1 MSDVIL
7 SYSWSRR
14 NARAEKKDINVRT
27 THTATL
33 DNLKELINPLDA
45 VRDGIN
51 PKTAPGYITAACDST
66 HSTVKDPETGDFK
79 QARKGFF
86 YRCDAS
92 VSKSSLA
99 YLDFDSATPEEYQ
112 EAVRLVK
119 RSRRAMCLYTTASHT
134 DESPRFR
141 VVMPLSR
148 PVEGGDII
156 RVRHGLLEHFFKG
169 MGADR
174 SGFTLSQPM
183 YLPPVGSTVIWSR
196 RNDLIDPDELLG
208 GIPAV
213 DVSGASDYQIPEELR
228 TAFTDAFEALAFE
241 YGGIMTPR
249 GLKMPATPEHAENYS
264 DPTPRPDDF
273 LLCFPREGYEAPNV
287 TMIHDTDITA
297 TEGMS
302 PKEVWKYACDATG
315 LPFSEV
321 AEAIGWGARESVSC
335 SLDDLEDDEDD
346 SEEDELPEPVKADFV
361 VEGYMPSDCIWDIV
375 GESGTYKSFYT
386 LGMMYLSAA
395 GYRFAGADTQR
406 CHHFYIDGEGGAATR
421 TRIDALAAKYG
432 AEGKDYVH
440 VIDMAEILGMR
451 EDKKLTA
458 LIRMMRE
465 TAGEEPIGMIAFD
478 TLNQTLALTIDKF
491 DENSSSTAI
500 GMGKVIAILKK
511 VRDAT
516 KAAVGVVHHTP
527 KGGKKAR
534 GSGALYAGVDV
545 ELTIER
551 ATDRQIN
558 VYHSKFK
565 HGPQQK
571 TVGMVLES
579 VQFREAPPPKEYRAV
594 EFLGN
599 TEEYGTIVNLDLPEP
614 HKALVLMPWG
624 FEPFKTDEEKE
635 REEGLTKEGKEN
647 VRKTVEN
654 AVNSSEA
661 TILAAFELA
670 EGTYNG
676 NEGITVAAANK
687 LAQSDPNAKAFNPK
701 EAIERGKIKKMVEA
715 GYLVPGTD
723 ENNQIIPGRYRL
735 NTRITDNKIPKTI
748 YEPNEMLIVTEEDLE

>member
-14 NARAEKKDINVRT
+14 NARAGKKDINVRT
-27 THTATL
+27 AHTATL
-33 DNLKELINPLDA
+33 DDLKELIQPLDA

-99 YLDFDSATPEEYQ
+99 YLDFDSTTPEEYQ

-119 RSRRAMCLYTTASHT
+119 RSRWAMCLYTTASHT

-141 VVMPLSR
+141 VVMPLAR

-183 YLPPVGSTVIWSR
+183 YLPPVGATVIWSR
-196 RNDLIDPDELLG
+196 RNDLIDPNELLE

-213 DVSGASDYQIPEELR
+213 DVSSASDYQIPEELR

-241 YGGIMTPR
+241 YGGVMTPR

-297 TEGMS
+297 TEGLS

-335 SLDDLEDDEDD
+335 SLDDLEDDED

-432 AEGKDYVH
+432 EEGKDYVH
-440 VIDMAEILGMR
+440 VIDMGEILATHG
-451 EDKKLTA
+451 DKKIPA
-458 LIRMMRE
+458 LIRRMRE
-465 TAGEEPIGMIAFD
+465 TAGDEPIGMVAFD

-500 GMGKVIAILKK
+500 GMGKVIAILKE

-594 EFLGN
+594 EFLGS

-635 REEGLTKEGKEN
+635 REEGLTNEGKQN
-647 VRKTVEN
+647 VRKTIEN

-676 NEGITVAAANK
+676 NEGITVSAANK
-687 LAQSDPNAKAFNPK
+687 LAQSDPNAKAFNSK

-735 NTRITDNKIPKTI
+735 NTMITDNKIPKTI
-748 YEPNEMLIVTEEDLE
+748 YEPNEMLTVTEEDLE

>member
-14 NARAEKKDINVRT
+14 NARAGKKDINVRT
-27 THTATL
+27 AHTATL
-33 DNLKELINPLDA
+33 DDLKELIQPLDA

-99 YLDFDSATPEEYQ
+99 YLDFDSTTPEEYQ

-119 RSRRAMCLYTTASHT
+119 RSRWAMCLYTTASHT

-141 VVMPLSR
+141 VVMPLAR

-183 YLPPVGSTVIWSR
+183 YLPPVGATVIWSR
-196 RNDLIDPDELLG
+196 RNDLIDPNELLE

-213 DVSGASDYQIPEELR
+213 DVSSASDYQIPEELR

-241 YGGIMTPR
+241 YGGVMTPR

-297 TEGMS
+297 TEGLS

-335 SLDDLEDDEDD
+335 SLDDLEDDED

-432 AEGKDYVH
+432 EEGKDYVH
-440 VIDMAEILGMR
+440 AIDMGEILATHG
-451 EDKKLTA
+451 DKKIPA
-458 LIRMMRE
+458 LIRRMRE
-465 TAGEEPIGMIAFD
+465 TAGDEPIGMVAFD

-500 GMGKVIAILKK
+500 GMGKVIAILKE

-594 EFLGN
+594 EFLGS

-635 REEGLTKEGKEN
+635 REEGLTNEGKQN
-647 VRKTVEN
+647 VRKTIEN

-687 LAQSDPNAKAFNPK
+687 LAQSDPNAKAFNSK

-735 NTRITDNKIPKTI
+735 NTMITDNKIPKTI
-748 YEPNEMLIVTEEDLE
+748 YEPNEMLTVTEEDLE

>member
-7 SYSWSRR
+7 SYSWTRR
-14 NARAEKKDINVRT
+14 NARAGKKDINVRT
-27 THTATL
+27 AHTATL
-33 DNLKELINPLDA
+33 DDLKELIQPLDA

-119 RSRRAMCLYTTASHT
+119 RSRRVMCLYTTASHT
-134 DESPRFR
+134 DEAPRFR
-141 VVMPLSR
+141 VVMPLGR

-196 RNDLIDPDELLG
+196 RNDLIDPEELLE

-213 DVSGASDYQIPEELR
+213 DVSSASDYQIPEELR

-241 YGGIMTPR
+241 YGGVMTPR

-297 TEGMS
+297 TEGML
-302 PKEVWKYACDATG
+302 PKDVWKYACNATG

-335 SLDDLEDDEDD
+335 SLDDLEDDED

-386 LGMMYLSAA
+386 LGVMYLSAA

-432 AEGKDYVH
+432 EEGKDYVH
-440 VIDMAEILGMR
+440 VIDMGEVLAAHG
-451 EDKKLTA
+451 DKKIPA
-458 LIRMMRE
+458 LIRRMRE
-465 TAGEEPIGMIAFD
+465 TAGDEPIGMVAFD

-551 ATDRQIN
+551 ATYRQIN

-594 EFLGN
+594 EFIGS

-687 LAQSDPNAKAFNPK
+687 LAQSDPNAKAFNSK

-748 YEPNEMLIVTEEDLE
+748 YEPNEMLVVTEDDLE

>member
-27 THTATL
+27 THTAAL
-33 DNLKELINPLDA
+33 DDLKELIQPLNA
-45 VRDGIN
+45 VRGGIN

-99 YLDFDSATPEEYQ
+99 YLDFDSTTPEEYQ

-119 RSRRAMCLYTTASHT
+119 RSRQAMCLYTTASHT

-141 VVMPLSR
+141 VVMPLGR

-183 YLPPVGSTVIWSR
+183 YLPPVGSQVIWSR
-196 RNDLIDPDELLG
+196 RNDLIDPDELLE
-208 GIPAV
+208 GIP
-213 DVSGASDYQIPEELR
+213 DYEVSSASDYQIPEELR

-297 TEGMS
+297 TGGMS

-335 SLDDLEDDEDD
+335 SLDDLEDDED

-375 GESGTYKSFYT
+375 GGSGTYKSFYT

-432 AEGKDYVH
+432 EEGKDYVH
-440 VIDMAEILGMR
+440 VIDMGEVLAAHG
-451 EDKKLTA
+451 DKKIPA
-458 LIRMMRE
+458 LIRRMRE
-465 TAGEEPIGMIAFD
+465 AAGDEPIGMVAFD

-594 EFLGN
+594 EFLGS

-687 LAQSDPNAKAFNPK
+687 LAQSDPNAKAFNSK

-748 YEPNEMLIVTEEDLE
+748 YEPNEMLVVTEEDLE

>member
-33 DNLKELINPLDA
+33 DDLKELIQPLDA
-45 VRDGIN
+45 VLDVIN

-119 RSRRAMCLYTTASHT
+119 RSRLAMCLYTTASHT

-141 VVMPLSR
+141 VVMPMAR

-183 YLPPVGSTVIWSR
+183 YLPPVGSQVIWSR
-196 RNDLIDPDELLG
+196 RNDLIDPDELLE

-213 DVSGASDYQIPEELR
+213 DVSSASDYQIPEELR

-249 GLKMPATPEHAENYS
+249 GLKMPATPEHAEKYS

-302 PKEVWKYACDATG
+302 PKEVWKYACEATG

-321 AEAIGWGARESVSC
+321 AEAIGWGAREAVEC
-335 SLDDLEDDEDD
+335 SLDDLEDDD

-375 GESGTYKSFYT
+375 GESSTYKSFYT

-432 AEGKDYVH
+432 EEGKNYIH
-440 VIDMAEILGMR
+440 VIDMGEVG
-451 EDKKLTA
+451 KLKS
-458 LIRMMRE
+458 LIKLMRE
-465 TAGEEPIGMIAFD
+465 TAGDEPIGMVAFD

-500 GMGKVIAILKK
+500 GMGKVIAILKE

-594 EFLGN
+594 EFLGS

-635 REEGLTKEGKEN
+635 REEGLTNEGKQN
-647 VRKTVEN
+647 VRKTIEN

-676 NEGITVAAANK
+676 NEGITVSAANK
-687 LAQSDPNAKAFNPK
+687 LAQSEPNAKAFNSK

-735 NTRITDNKIPKTI
+735 NTMITDNKIPKTI
-748 YEPNEMLIVTEEDLE
+748 YEPNEMLTVTEEDLE

>member
-14 NARAEKKDINVRT
+14 NARAGKKDINVRT
-27 THTATL
+27 AHTATL
-33 DNLKELINPLDA
+33 DDLKELIQPLDA

-99 YLDFDSATPEEYQ
+99 YLDFDSTTPEEYQ

-119 RSRRAMCLYTTASHT
+119 RSRWAMCLYTTASHT

-141 VVMPLSR
+141 VVMPLAR

-183 YLPPVGSTVIWSR
+183 YLPPVGATVIWSR
-196 RNDLIDPDELLG
+196 RNDLIDPNELLE

-213 DVSGASDYQIPEELR
+213 DVSSASDYQIPEELR

-241 YGGIMTPR
+241 YGGVMTPR

-297 TEGMS
+297 TEGLS

-335 SLDDLEDDEDD
+335 SLDDLEDLE
-346 SEEDELPEPVKADFV
+346 EEDELPEPVKADFV

-386 LGMMYLSAA
+386 LGMTYLSAA

-432 AEGKDYVH
+432 EEGKDYVH
-440 VIDMAEILGMR
+440 VIDMGEILATHG
-451 EDKKLTA
+451 DKKIPA
-458 LIRMMRE
+458 LIRRMRE
-465 TAGEEPIGMIAFD
+465 TAGDEPIGMVAFD

-500 GMGKVIAILKK
+500 GMGKVIAILKE

-551 ATDRQIN
+551 ATYRQIN

-594 EFLGN
+594 EFLGS

-635 REEGLTKEGKEN
+635 REEGLTNEGKQN
-647 VRKTVEN
+647 VRKTIEN

-676 NEGITVAAANK
+676 NEGITVSAANK
-687 LAQSDPNAKAFNPK
+687 LAQSDPNAKAFNSK

-735 NTRITDNKIPKTI
+735 NTMITDNKIPKTI
-748 YEPNEMLIVTEEDLE
+748 YEPNEMLVVTEEDLE

>member
-14 NARAEKKDINVRT
+14 NARAEKKDINIRT

-33 DNLKELINPLDA
+33 DDLKELIQPLDV

-79 QARKGFF
+79 QARQGFF

-119 RSRRAMCLYTTASHT
+119 RSRQAMCLYTTASHT

-141 VVMPLSR
+141 VVMPLAR

-156 RVRHGLLEHFFKG
+156 RVRRGLLEHFFKG

-196 RNDLIDPDELLG
+196 RNDLIDPDELLED
-208 GIPAV
+208 IPAV
-213 DVSGASDYQIPEELR
+213 DVSSASDYQIPEELR

-287 TMIHDTDITA
+287 AMIHDTDITA

-335 SLDDLEDDEDD
+335 SLDDLEGGED

-406 CHHFYIDGEGGAATR
+406 SHHFYIDGEGGAATR

-432 AEGKDYVH
+432 EEGKDYVH
-440 VIDMAEILGMR
+440 VIDMGEVSKLKILI
-451 EDKKLTA
+451 KL
-458 LIRMMRE
+458 MRE
-465 TAGEEPIGMIAFD
+465 TAGDEPIGMVAFD

-500 GMGKVIAILKK
+500 GMGKVIAILKE

-599 TEEYGTIVNLDLPEP
+599 TEEYGPIVNLDLPEP

-635 REEGLTKEGKEN
+635 REEGLTKEGKA
-647 VRKTVEN
+647 
-654 AVNSSEA
+654 AVKEKVGQFEKLDTKEA
-661 TILAAFELA
+661 TVIYALGKLQEQGDDKRGFSMSAIVKAAKEDSY
-670 EGTYNG
+670 GVPIN
-676 NEGITVAAANK
+676 ANNDLRKK
-687 LAQSDPNAKAFNPK
+687 L
-701 EAIERGKIKKMVEA
+701 EEMHEA
-715 GYLVPGTD
+715 GVIVSGLD
-723 ENNQIIPGRYRL
+723 NNNRPIPKQYRL
-735 NTRITDNKIPKTI
+735 PWGINDNKIPKTI
-748 YEPNEMLIVTEEDLE
+748 YEPNEMLVVTEEDLE

>member
-33 DNLKELINPLDA
+33 DDLKELIQPLDA

-66 HSTVKDPETGDFK
+66 HSTVKDPETGEFK
-79 QARKGFF
+79 PARRGFF

-92 VSKSSLA
+92 VSNSSLA
-99 YLDFDSATPEEYQ
+99 YLDFDSATPEEYR

-119 RSRRAMCLYTTASHT
+119 RSRVAMCLYTTASHT

-148 PVEGGDII
+148 PVAGGDII

-174 SGFTLSQPM
+174 SGFTMSQPM
-183 YLPPVGSTVIWSR
+183 YLPPVGSQVIWSR
-196 RNDLIDPDELLG
+196 RNDLIDPDRLLE
-208 GIPAV
+208 GIP
-213 DVSGASDYQIPEELR
+213 DYEVSSASDYQIPEELR

-241 YGGIMTPR
+241 YGGILTPR

-335 SLDDLEDDEDD
+335 SLDDLEDDD

-406 CHHFYIDGEGGAATR
+406 CHHFYIDGEGAAATR

-432 AEGKDYVH
+432 EEGKDYVH
-440 VIDMAEILGMR
+440 VIDMGEVG
-451 EDKKLTA
+451 KLKN
-458 LIRMMRE
+458 LIKLMRE
-465 TAGEEPIGMIAFD
+465 TAGDEPIGMVAFD

-500 GMGKVIAILKK
+500 GMGKVIAVLKE

-551 ATDRQIN
+551 ATGRQIN

-594 EFLGN
+594 EFLGS
-599 TEEYGTIVNLDLPEP
+599 TEEYGTILNLDLPES

-635 REEGLTKEGKEN
+635 REEGLTKEGKA
-647 VRKTVEN
+647 
-654 AVNSSEA
+654 AVKEKVGQFEKLDTKEA
-661 TILAAFELA
+661 TVIYALGKLQEQGDDKRGFSMSAIVKAAKEDSY
-670 EGTYNG
+670 GVPIN
-676 NEGITVAAANK
+676 ANNDLRKK
-687 LAQSDPNAKAFNPK
+687 L
-701 EAIERGKIKKMVEA
+701 EEMHEA
-715 GYLVPGTD
+715 GVIVSGLD
-723 ENNQIIPGRYRL
+723 NNNRPIPKQYRL
-735 NTRITDNKIPKTI
+735 PWGINDNKIPKTI
-748 YEPNEMLIVTEEDLE
+748 YEPNEMLTVTEEDLE

>member
-33 DNLKELINPLDA
+33 DDLKELIQPLDA
-45 VRDGIN
+45 VRDGIS

-99 YLDFDSATPEEYQ
+99 YLDFDSTTPEEYQ

-119 RSRRAMCLYTTASHT
+119 RSRQAMCLYTTASHT

-141 VVMPLSR
+141 VVMPLAR

-196 RNDLIDPDELLG
+196 RNDLIDPDELLEG
-208 GIPAV
+208 VPAV
-213 DVSGASDYQIPEELR
+213 DISSASDYQIPEELR

-321 AEAIGWGARESVSC
+321 AGAIGWGARESVSC
-335 SLDDLEDDEDD
+335 SLDDLEDDDD

-432 AEGKDYVH
+432 EEGKDYVH
-440 VIDMAEILGMR
+440 VIDMGEVLAAHG
-451 EDKKLTA
+451 DKKSP
-458 LIRMMRE
+458 R
-465 TAGEEPIGMIAFD
+465 
-478 TLNQTLALTIDKF
+478 
-491 DENSSSTAI
+491 
-500 GMGKVIAILKK
+500 
-511 VRDAT
+511 
-516 KAAVGVVHHTP
+516 
-527 KGGKKAR
+527 
-534 GSGALYAGVDV
+534 
-545 ELTIER
+545 
-551 ATDRQIN
+551 
-558 VYHSKFK
+558 
-565 HGPQQK
+565 
-571 TVGMVLES
+571 
-579 VQFREAPPPKEYRAV
+579 
-594 EFLGN
+594 
-599 TEEYGTIVNLDLPEP
+599 
-614 HKALVLMPWG
+614 
-624 FEPFKTDEEKE
+624 
-635 REEGLTKEGKEN
+635 
-647 VRKTVEN
+647 
-654 AVNSSEA
+654 
-661 TILAAFELA
+661 
-670 EGTYNG
+670 
-676 NEGITVAAANK
+676 
-687 LAQSDPNAKAFNPK
+687 
-701 EAIERGKIKKMVEA
+701 
-715 GYLVPGTD
+715 
-723 ENNQIIPGRYRL
+723 
-735 NTRITDNKIPKTI
+735 
-748 YEPNEMLIVTEEDLE
+748 

>member
-33 DNLKELINPLDA
+33 DDLKELIQPLDA

-66 HSTVKDPETGDFK
+66 HSTVKDPEMGDFK
-79 QARKGFF
+79 QARRGFF

-92 VSKSSLA
+92 VTKSSLA

-119 RSRRAMCLYTTASHT
+119 RSRVAMCLYTTASHT

-141 VVMPLSR
+141 VVMPLAR

-183 YLPPVGSTVIWSR
+183 YLPPVNSEVVWSR
-196 RNDLIDPDELLG
+196 RNDLIDPDSLLE
-208 GIPAV
+208 GIP
-213 DVSGASDYQIPEELR
+213 DYEVSSASDYQIPEELR

-241 YGGIMTPR
+241 YGGIITPR

-264 DPTPRPDDF
+264 DPAPRPDDF
-273 LLCFPREGYEAPNV
+273 LLCFPREGYAAPNV
-287 TMIHDTDITA
+287 TMIHDTDLTA
-297 TEGMS
+297 TAGMS
-302 PKEVWKYACDATG
+302 PKEVWKYACEATG

-321 AEAIGWGARESVSC
+321 AEAIGWGAREVVEC
-335 SLDDLEDDEDD
+335 SLDDLEDDD
-346 SEEDELPEPVKADFV
+346 SGEDELPEPVKADFV

-432 AEGKDYVH
+432 EEGKNYIH
-440 VIDMAEILGMR
+440 VIDMGEVG
-451 EDKKLTA
+451 KLKS
-458 LIRMMRE
+458 LIKLMRE
-465 TAGEEPIGMIAFD
+465 TAGDEPIGMVAFD

-491 DENSSSTAI
+491 DENSSSTAT
-500 GMGKVIAILKK
+500 GMGKVIAIMKE

-558 VYHSKFK
+558 VSHTKFK

-571 TVGMVLES
+571 TIGMVLES
-579 VQFREAPPPKEYRAV
+579 VQFREAPPPKAYRAV
-594 EFLGN
+594 EFIGS

-635 REEGLTKEGKEN
+635 REEGLTKEGKA
-647 VRKTVEN
+647 
-654 AVNSSEA
+654 AVKEKVGQFEKLDTKEA
-661 TILAAFELA
+661 TVIYALGKLQEQGDDKRGFSMSAIVKAAKEDSY
-670 EGTYNG
+670 GVPIN
-676 NEGITVAAANK
+676 ANNDLRKK
-687 LAQSDPNAKAFNPK
+687 L
-701 EAIERGKIKKMVEA
+701 EEMHEA
-715 GYLVPGTD
+715 GIIVSGLD
-723 ENNQIIPGRYRL
+723 NNNRPIPKQYRL
-735 NTRITDNKIPKTI
+735 PWGINDNKIPKTI
-748 YEPNEMLIVTEEDLE
+748 YEPNEMLTVTEEDLE

>member
-33 DNLKELINPLDA
+33 DDLKELIQPLDA

-79 QARKGFF
+79 QARRGFF

-119 RSRRAMCLYTTASHT
+119 RSRLAMCLYTTASHT

-141 VVMPLSR
+141 VVMPMAR

-183 YLPPVGSTVIWSR
+183 YLPPVGSQVIWSR
-196 RNDLIDPDELLG
+196 RNDLIDPDELLE

-213 DVSGASDYQIPEELR
+213 DVSSASDYQIPEELR

-249 GLKMPATPEHAENYS
+249 GLKMPATPEHAEKYS

-335 SLDDLEDDEDD
+335 SLDDLEDED

-432 AEGKDYVH
+432 EEGKDYVH
-440 VIDMAEILGMR
+440 VIDMGEILSTHG
-451 EDKKLTA
+451 DKKIPA
-458 LIRMMRE
+458 LIRKMRE
-465 TAGEEPIGMIAFD
+465 TAGDEPIGMVAFD

-500 GMGKVIAILKK
+500 GMGKVIAILKE
-511 VRDAT
+511 VRDAS
-516 KAAVGVVHHTP
+516 KAAVGAVHHTP

-594 EFLGN
+594 EFLGS
-599 TEEYGTIVNLDLPEP
+599 TEEYGTIINLDLPEP

-635 REEGLTKEGKEN
+635 REERLTNEGKQN

-654 AVNSSEA
+654 AVNSSES

-687 LAQSDPNAKAFNPK
+687 LAQSDPNAKAFNSK

-748 YEPNEMLIVTEEDLE
+748 YEPNEMLTVTEEDLE

>member
-1 MSDVIL
+1 MNIVFATLRNTFDKNPVAREMPLEQFVEYVCDTSKRL
-7 SYSWSRR
+7 SVDPSWSKEEYDAAKIKQKAIAPVGGRR
-14 NARAEKKDINVRT
+14 KNAILE
-27 THTATL
+27 
-33 DNLKELINPLDA
+33 
-45 VRDGIN
+45 
-51 PKTAPGYITAACDST
+51 DSV
-66 HSTVKDPETGDFK
+66 VKF
-79 QARKGFF
+79 
-86 YRCDAS
+86 
-92 VSKSSLA
+92 
-99 YLDFDSATPEEYQ
+99 DFDHLNRTQYRDLTRKFKNAPFFNI
-112 EAVRLVK
+112 LH
-119 RSRRAMCLYTTASHT
+119 TTASHQHVCKNG
-134 DESPRFR
+134 DYAFR
-141 VVMPLSR
+141 VLVPARTPFNSNDAWMVQR
-148 PVEGGDII
+148 AICAE
-156 RVRHGLLEHFFKG
+156 LEIDEALRDHCTEDG
-169 MGADR
+169 NR
-174 SGFTLSQPM
+174 LI
-183 YLPPVGSTVIWSR
+183 YLPHRESKITVTEGRVIRAERYIKKAEEMGLSKREVKTLAADEYGLNADIAHFCEAELGLDALSSGRGYEVPCPNEHLHTGKGSTSIMLDGKEVRFVCQHTNNGACTELNR
-196 RNDLIDPDELLG
+196 RQHLALRMCGLPDELN
-208 GIPAV
+208 V
-213 DVSGASDYQIPEELR
+213 DKQPISINSIRAALPDLPDEEIEELHR
-228 TAFTDAFEALAFE
+228 T
-241 YGGIMTPR
+241 
-249 GLKMPATPEHAENYS
+249 ENEE
-264 DPTPRPDDF
+264 P
-273 LLCFPREGYEAPNV
+273 V
-287 TMIHDTDITA
+287 TCTL
-297 TEGMS
+297 E
-302 PKEVWKYACDATG
+302 
-315 LPFSEV
+315 
-321 AEAIGWGARESVSC
+321 
-335 SLDDLEDDEDD
+335 DLE
-346 SEEDELPEPVKADFV
+346 EEDELPEPVKADFV

-432 AEGKDYVH
+432 EEGKDYVH
-440 VIDMAEILGMR
+440 VIDMGEILATHG
-451 EDKKLTA
+451 DKKIPA
-458 LIRMMRE
+458 LIRRMRE
-465 TAGEEPIGMIAFD
+465 TAGDEPIGMVAFD

-500 GMGKVIAILKK
+500 GMGKVIAILKE

-594 EFLGN
+594 EFLGS

-635 REEGLTKEGKEN
+635 REEGLTNEGKQN
-647 VRKTVEN
+647 VRKTIEN

-676 NEGITVAAANK
+676 NEGITVSAANK
-687 LAQSDPNAKAFNPK
+687 LAQSDLNAKAFNSK

-735 NTRITDNKIPKTI
+735 NTMITDNKIPKTI
-748 YEPNEMLIVTEEDLE
+748 YEPNEMLTVTEEDLE

>member
-33 DNLKELINPLDA
+33 DDLKELIQPLDA

-66 HSTVKDPETGDFK
+66 HSTVKDPETGEFK
-79 QARKGFF
+79 PARRGFF

-92 VSKSSLA
+92 VSNSSLA
-99 YLDFDSATPEEYQ
+99 YLDFDSATPEEYR

-119 RSRRAMCLYTTASHT
+119 RSRVAMCLYTTASHT

-148 PVEGGDII
+148 PVAGGDII

-174 SGFTLSQPM
+174 SGFTMSQPM
-183 YLPPVGSTVIWSR
+183 YLPPVGSQVIWSR
-196 RNDLIDPDELLG
+196 RNDLIDPDRLLE
-208 GIPAV
+208 GIP
-213 DVSGASDYQIPEELR
+213 DYEVSSASDYQIPEELR

-241 YGGIMTPR
+241 YGGILTPR

-335 SLDDLEDDEDD
+335 SLDDLEDDD

-406 CHHFYIDGEGGAATR
+406 CHHFYIDGEGAAATR

-432 AEGKDYVH
+432 EEGKDYVH
-440 VIDMAEILGMR
+440 VIDMGEVG
-451 EDKKLTA
+451 KLKN
-458 LIRMMRE
+458 LIKLMRE
-465 TAGEEPIGMIAFD
+465 TAGDEPIGMVAFD

-500 GMGKVIAILKK
+500 GMGKVIAVLKE

-594 EFLGN
+594 EFLGS
-599 TEEYGTIVNLDLPEP
+599 TEEYGTILNLDLPEP

-635 REEGLTKEGKEN
+635 REEGLTKEGKA
-647 VRKTVEN
+647 
-654 AVNSSEA
+654 AVKEKVGQFEKLDTKEA
-661 TILAAFELA
+661 TVIYALGKLQEQGDDKRGFSMSAIVKAAKEDSY
-670 EGTYNG
+670 GVPIN
-676 NEGITVAAANK
+676 ANNDLRKK
-687 LAQSDPNAKAFNPK
+687 L
-701 EAIERGKIKKMVEA
+701 EEMHEA
-715 GYLVPGTD
+715 GVIVSGLD
-723 ENNQIIPGRYRL
+723 NNNRPIPKQYRL
-735 NTRITDNKIPKTI
+735 PWGINDNKIPKTI
-748 YEPNEMLIVTEEDLE
+748 YEPNEMLTVTEEDLE

>member
-33 DNLKELINPLDA
+33 DDLKELIQPLDA

-66 HSTVKDPETGDFK
+66 HSTVKDPETGEFK
-79 QARKGFF
+79 PARRGFF

-92 VSKSSLA
+92 VSNSSLA
-99 YLDFDSATPEEYQ
+99 YLDFDSATPEEYR

-119 RSRRAMCLYTTASHT
+119 RSRVAMCLYTTASHT

-148 PVEGGDII
+148 PVAGGDII

-174 SGFTLSQPM
+174 SGFTMSQPM
-183 YLPPVGSTVIWSR
+183 YLPPVGSQVIWSR
-196 RNDLIDPDELLG
+196 RNDLIDPDRLLE
-208 GIPAV
+208 GIP
-213 DVSGASDYQIPEELR
+213 DYEVSSASDYQIPEELR

-241 YGGIMTPR
+241 YGGILTPR

-335 SLDDLEDDEDD
+335 SLDDLEDDD

-406 CHHFYIDGEGGAATR
+406 CHHFYIDGEGAAATR

-432 AEGKDYVH
+432 EEGKDYVH
-440 VIDMAEILGMR
+440 VIDMGEVG
-451 EDKKLTA
+451 KLKN
-458 LIRMMRE
+458 LIKLMRE
-465 TAGEEPIGMIAFD
+465 TAGDEPIGMVAFD

-500 GMGKVIAILKK
+500 GMGKVIAVLKE

-551 ATDRQIN
+551 ATGRQIN

-594 EFLGN
+594 EFLGS
-599 TEEYGTIVNLDLPEP
+599 TEEYGTILNLDLPEP

-635 REEGLTKEGKEN
+635 REEGLTKEGKA
-647 VRKTVEN
+647 
-654 AVNSSEA
+654 AVKEKVGQFEKLDTKEA
-661 TILAAFELA
+661 TVIYALGKLQEQGDDKRGFSMSAIVKAAKEDSY
-670 EGTYNG
+670 GVPIN
-676 NEGITVAAANK
+676 ANNDLRKK
-687 LAQSDPNAKAFNPK
+687 L
-701 EAIERGKIKKMVEA
+701 EEMHEA
-715 GYLVPGTD
+715 GVIVSGLD
-723 ENNQIIPGRYRL
+723 NNNRPIPKQYRL
-735 NTRITDNKIPKTI
+735 PWGINDNKIPKTI
-748 YEPNEMLIVTEEDLE
+748 YEPNEMLTVTEEDLE

>member
-33 DNLKELINPLDA
+33 DDLKELIRPLDA

-51 PKTAPGYITAACDST
+51 HKTAPGYITAACDST

-119 RSRRAMCLYTTASHT
+119 RSRLAMCLYTTASHT

-141 VVMPLSR
+141 VVMPLGR

-183 YLPPVGSTVIWSR
+183 YLPPVGSQVIWSR
-196 RNDLIDPDELLG
+196 RNDLIDPDGLLE

-213 DVSGASDYQIPEELR
+213 DVSSASDYQIPEELR

-302 PKEVWKYACDATG
+302 PKEVWEYACDATG

-335 SLDDLEDDEDD
+335 SLDDLEDDED

-432 AEGKDYVH
+432 EEGKDYVH
-440 VIDMAEILGMR
+440 VIDMGEVG
-451 EDKKLTA
+451 KLKS
-458 LIRMMRE
+458 LIKLMRE
-465 TAGEEPIGMIAFD
+465 TAGDEPIGMVAFD

-500 GMGKVIAILKK
+500 GMGKVIAILKE

-579 VQFREAPPPKEYRAV
+579 VQFREAPPAKEYRAV
-594 EFLGN
+594 EFPGS

-687 LAQSDPNAKAFNPK
+687 LAQSDPNAKAFNSK

-748 YEPNEMLIVTEEDLE
+748 YEPNEMLTVTEEDLE

>member
-33 DNLKELINPLDA
+33 DDLKELIQPLDA

-66 HSTVKDPETGDFK
+66 HGTVKDPETGDFK

-92 VSKSSLA
+92 VTKSSLA

-134 DESPRFR
+134 DKSPRFR
-141 VVMPLSR
+141 VVMPLAR
-148 PVEGGDII
+148 PVEGGGII

-183 YLPPVGSTVIWSR
+183 YLPPVGSQVIWSR
-196 RNDLIDPDELLG
+196 RNDLIDPDELLEG
-208 GIPAV
+208 TP
-213 DVSGASDYQIPEELR
+213 DYEVSSASDYQIPEELR
-228 TAFTDAFEALAFE
+228 TTFTDAFEALAFE
-241 YGGIMTPR
+241 YGGVMTPR

-302 PKEVWKYACDATG
+302 PKDVWKYACDATG

-335 SLDDLEDDEDD
+335 SLDDLEDDED

-386 LGMMYLSAA
+386 LGMMYISAA

-432 AEGKDYVH
+432 EEGKDYVH
-440 VIDMAEILGMR
+440 VIDMGEVG
-451 EDKKLTA
+451 KLKS
-458 LIRMMRE
+458 LIKLMRE
-465 TAGEEPIGMIAFD
+465 TAGDEPIGMVAFD

-500 GMGKVIAILKK
+500 GMGKVIAILKE

-594 EFLGN
+594 EFLGS

-676 NEGITVAAANK
+676 NEGITVSAANK
-687 LAQSDPNAKAFNPK
+687 LAQSDPNAKAFNSK

-735 NTRITDNKIPKTI
+735 NTMITDNKIPKTI
-748 YEPNEMLIVTEEDLE
+748 YEPNEMLTVTEEDLE

>member
-33 DNLKELINPLDA
+33 DDLKELIQPLDA
-45 VRDGIN
+45 VRDGVN

-66 HSTVKDPETGDFK
+66 HSTVKDPETGEFK
-79 QARKGFF
+79 QARRGFF

-119 RSRRAMCLYTTASHT
+119 RSRVAMCLYTTASHT

-141 VVMPLSR
+141 VVMPLAR

-183 YLPPVGSTVIWSR
+183 YLPPVNSEVVWSR
-196 RNDLIDPDELLG
+196 RNDLIDPDRLLEG
-208 GIPAV
+208 VP
-213 DVSGASDYQIPEELR
+213 DYEVSSASDYQIPEELR

-241 YGGIMTPR
+241 YGGVITPR

-273 LLCFPREGYEAPNV
+273 LLCFPREGYAAPNV
-287 TMIHDTDITA
+287 TMIHDTDLTA

-302 PKEVWKYACDATG
+302 PKEVWKYACEATG

-321 AEAIGWGARESVSC
+321 AEAIGWGARETVEC
-335 SLDDLEDDEDD
+335 SLDDLEDDD

-432 AEGKDYVH
+432 EEGKNYIH
-440 VIDMAEILGMR
+440 LIDMGEVG
-451 EDKKLTA
+451 KLKS
-458 LIRMMRE
+458 LIKLMRE
-465 TAGEEPIGMIAFD
+465 TAGDDPIGMVAFD

-500 GMGKVIAILKK
+500 GMGKVIAILKE

-558 VYHSKFK
+558 VSHTKFK

-571 TVGMVLES
+571 TIGMVLES

-594 EFLGN
+594 EFLGS

-654 AVNSSEA
+654 AVNNSEA

-687 LAQSDPNAKAFNPK
+687 LAQSDPNAKAFNSK

-748 YEPNEMLIVTEEDLE
+748 YEPNEMLTVTEEDLE

>member
-33 DNLKELINPLDA
+33 DDLKELIQPLDA

-66 HSTVKDPETGDFK
+66 HSTVKDPETGEFK
-79 QARKGFF
+79 PARRGFF

-92 VSKSSLA
+92 VSNSSLA
-99 YLDFDSATPEEYQ
+99 YLDFDSATPEEYR

-119 RSRRAMCLYTTASHT
+119 RSRVAMCLYTTASHT

-148 PVEGGDII
+148 PVAGGDII

-174 SGFTLSQPM
+174 SGFTMSQPM
-183 YLPPVGSTVIWSR
+183 YLPPVGSQVIWSR
-196 RNDLIDPDELLG
+196 RNDLIDPDRLLE
-208 GIPAV
+208 GIP
-213 DVSGASDYQIPEELR
+213 DYEVSSASDYQIPEELR

-241 YGGIMTPR
+241 YGGILTPR

-287 TMIHDTDITA
+287 TMIRDTDITA

-302 PKEVWKYACDATG
+302 PIEVWKYACDATG
-315 LPFSEV
+315 MSFSVV

-335 SLDDLEDDEDD
+335 SLDDLEDDD

-406 CHHFYIDGEGGAATR
+406 CHHFYIDGEGAAATR

-432 AEGKDYVH
+432 EEGKDYVH
-440 VIDMAEILGMR
+440 VIDMGEVG
-451 EDKKLTA
+451 KLKN
-458 LIRMMRE
+458 LIKLMRE
-465 TAGEEPIGMIAFD
+465 TAGDEPIGMVAFD

-500 GMGKVIAILKK
+500 GMGKVIAVLKE

-594 EFLGN
+594 EFLGS
-599 TEEYGTIVNLDLPEP
+599 TEEYGTILNLDLPEP

-635 REEGLTKEGKEN
+635 REEGLTKEGKA
-647 VRKTVEN
+647 
-654 AVNSSEA
+654 AVKEKVGQFEKLDTKEA
-661 TILAAFELA
+661 TVIYALGKLQEQGDDKRGFSMSAIVKAAKEDSY
-670 EGTYNG
+670 GVPIN
-676 NEGITVAAANK
+676 ANNDLRKK
-687 LAQSDPNAKAFNPK
+687 L
-701 EAIERGKIKKMVEA
+701 EEMHEA
-715 GYLVPGTD
+715 GVIVSGLD
-723 ENNQIIPGRYRL
+723 NNNRPIPKQYRL
-735 NTRITDNKIPKTI
+735 PWGINDNKIPKTI
-748 YEPNEMLIVTEEDLE
+748 YEPNEMLTVTEEDLE

>member
-33 DNLKELINPLDA
+33 DDLKELIQPLDA
-45 VRDGIN
+45 VRGWIN

-66 HSTVKDPETGDFK
+66 HSTVRDPETGDFK

-112 EAVRLVK
+112 EAVRMVK
-119 RSRRAMCLYTTASHT
+119 RSRQAMCLYTTASHT

-141 VVMPLSR
+141 VVMPLGR

-196 RNDLIDPDELLG
+196 RNDLIDPDELLEG
-208 GIPAV
+208 VP
-213 DVSGASDYQIPEELR
+213 DYEVSSASDYQIPEELR

-241 YGGIMTPR
+241 YGGVMTPR

-302 PKEVWKYACDATG
+302 PKEVWRYVCDATG

-346 SEEDELPEPVKADFV
+346 ELPQPVKADFV

-440 VIDMAEILGMR
+440 VIDMGEVGKLKSLIKLMR
-451 EDKKLTA
+451 E
-458 LIRMMRE
+458 I
-465 TAGEEPIGMIAFD
+465 AGDGPIGMVAFD

-491 DENSSSTAI
+491 DENSSSTVI
-500 GMGKVIAILKK
+500 GMGKVIAILKE

-594 EFLGN
+594 EFLGS

-635 REEGLTKEGKEN
+635 REEGLTKEGK
-647 VRKTVEN
+647 T
-654 AVNSSEA
+654 AVKEKVGQFEKLDSKEA
-661 TILAAFELA
+661 TVIYALGKLQEQGDDKRGFSMSTIVKAAKEDSY
-670 EGTYNG
+670 GVPIN
-676 NEGITVAAANK
+676 ANNDLRKK
-687 LAQSDPNAKAFNPK
+687 L
-701 EAIERGKIKKMVEA
+701 EEMHEA
-715 GYLVPGTD
+715 GVIVSGLD
-723 ENNQIIPGRYRL
+723 NNNRPIPKQYRL
-735 NTRITDNKIPKTI
+735 PWGINDNKIPKTI
-748 YEPNEMLIVTEEDLE
+748 YEPNEMLVVTEEDLE

>member
-1 MSDVIL
+1 MNIVFATLRNTFDKNPVAREMPLEQFVEYVCDTSKRL
-7 SYSWSRR
+7 SVDPSWSKEEYDAAKIKQKAIAPVGGRR
-14 NARAEKKDINVRT
+14 KNAILE
-27 THTATL
+27 
-33 DNLKELINPLDA
+33 
-45 VRDGIN
+45 
-51 PKTAPGYITAACDST
+51 DSV
-66 HSTVKDPETGDFK
+66 VKF
-79 QARKGFF
+79 
-86 YRCDAS
+86 
-92 VSKSSLA
+92 
-99 YLDFDSATPEEYQ
+99 DFDHLNRTQYRDLTRKFKNAPFFNI
-112 EAVRLVK
+112 LH
-119 RSRRAMCLYTTASHT
+119 TTASHQHVCKNG
-134 DESPRFR
+134 DYAFR
-141 VVMPLSR
+141 VLVPARTPFNSNDAWMVQR
-148 PVEGGDII
+148 AICAE
-156 RVRHGLLEHFFKG
+156 LEIDEALRDHCTEDG
-169 MGADR
+169 NR
-174 SGFTLSQPM
+174 LI
-183 YLPPVGSTVIWSR
+183 YLPHRESKITVTEGRVIRAERYIKKAEEMGLSKREVKTLAADEYWLNADIAHFCEAELGLDALSSGRGYEVPCPNEHLHTGKGSTSIMLDGKEVRFVCQHTNNGACTELNR
-196 RNDLIDPDELLG
+196 RQHLALRMCGLPDELN
-208 GIPAV
+208 V
-213 DVSGASDYQIPEELR
+213 DKQPISINSIRAALPDLPDEEIEELHR
-228 TAFTDAFEALAFE
+228 T
-241 YGGIMTPR
+241 
-249 GLKMPATPEHAENYS
+249 ENEE
-264 DPTPRPDDF
+264 P
-273 LLCFPREGYEAPNV
+273 V
-287 TMIHDTDITA
+287 TCTL
-297 TEGMS
+297 E
-302 PKEVWKYACDATG
+302 
-315 LPFSEV
+315 
-321 AEAIGWGARESVSC
+321 
-335 SLDDLEDDEDD
+335 DLE
-346 SEEDELPEPVKADFV
+346 EEDELPEPVKADFV

-432 AEGKDYVH
+432 EEGKDYVH
-440 VIDMAEILGMR
+440 VIDMGEILATHG
-451 EDKKLTA
+451 DKKIPA
-458 LIRMMRE
+458 LIRRMRE
-465 TAGEEPIGMIAFD
+465 TAGDEPIGMVAFD

-500 GMGKVIAILKK
+500 GMGKVIAILKE

-594 EFLGN
+594 EFLGS

-635 REEGLTKEGKEN
+635 REEGLTNEGKQN
-647 VRKTVEN
+647 VRKTIEN

-676 NEGITVAAANK
+676 NEGITVSAANK
-687 LAQSDPNAKAFNPK
+687 LAQSDPNAKAFNSK

-735 NTRITDNKIPKTI
+735 NTMITDNKIPKTI
-748 YEPNEMLIVTEEDLE
+748 YEPNEMLTVTEEDLE

>member
-33 DNLKELINPLDA
+33 DDLKELIQPLDA
-45 VRDGIN
+45 VRGWVN

-119 RSRRAMCLYTTASHT
+119 RSRQAMCLYTTASHT

-141 VVMPLSR
+141 VVMPLGH

-183 YLPPVGSTVIWSR
+183 YLPPAGSTVIWSR
-196 RNDLIDPDELLG
+196 RNDLIDPNELLE
-208 GIPAV
+208 GIP
-213 DVSGASDYQIPEELR
+213 DYKVSSASDYQIPEELR

-241 YGGIMTPR
+241 YGGVMTSR

-264 DPTPRPDDF
+264 DPTPRLDDF

-335 SLDDLEDDEDD
+335 SLDDLEDDEDP
-346 SEEDELPEPVKADFV
+346 EEDELPEPVKADFV

-406 CHHFYIDGEGGAATR
+406 CHHFYIDGEGGAATL

-432 AEGKDYVH
+432 EEGKDYVH
-440 VIDMAEILGMR
+440 VIDMGEVLAAHG
-451 EDKKLTA
+451 DKKIPA
-458 LIRMMRE
+458 LIRRMRE
-465 TAGEEPIGMIAFD
+465 TAGGEPIGMVAFD

-594 EFLGN
+594 EFLGS

-654 AVNSSEA
+654 AINNSEA

-687 LAQSDPNAKAFNPK
+687 LAQSDPNAKAFNSK

-748 YEPNEMLIVTEEDLE
+748 YEPNEMLVVTEEDLE

>member
-33 DNLKELINPLDA
+33 DDLKELIQPLDA

-51 PKTAPGYITAACDST
+51 PKTAPGYITAACDSI

-79 QARKGFF
+79 QARRGFF

-112 EAVRLVK
+112 EAVRRVK
-119 RSRRAMCLYTTASHT
+119 RSRRGMCLYTTASHT
-134 DESPRFR
+134 EESPRFR
-141 VVMPLSR
+141 VVMPLCR

-183 YLPPVGSTVIWSR
+183 YLPPVGSQVIWSR
-196 RNDLIDPDELLG
+196 RNDLIDPDELLE
-208 GIPAV
+208 GIQ
-213 DVSGASDYQIPEELR
+213 DYEVSSASDYQIPEELR

-241 YGGIMTPR
+241 YGGIITPR

-273 LLCFPREGYEAPNV
+273 LLCFPREGYAAPNV
-287 TMIHDTDITA
+287 TMIHDTDLTA

-321 AEAIGWGARESVSC
+321 AEAIGWGARETVEC
-335 SLDDLEDDEDD
+335 SLDDLEDDDA
-346 SEEDELPEPVKADFV
+346 EEDELPEPVKADFV

-432 AEGKDYVH
+432 EEGKNYIH

-451 EDKKLTA
+451 EEKKLSA
-458 LIRMMRE
+458 LIRMIRE
-465 TAGEEPIGMIAFD
+465 TAGDEPIGMVAFD
-478 TLNQTLALTIDKF
+478 TLNQTLALTVDKF

-511 VRDAT
+511 VRNAT

-594 EFLGN
+594 EFLGS

-687 LAQSDPNAKAFNPK
+687 LAQSAPNAKAFNSK

-735 NTRITDNKIPKTI
+735 NTWITDNKIPKTI
-748 YEPNEMLIVTEEDLE
+748 YEPNEMLVVTEEDLE

>member
-33 DNLKELINPLDA
+33 DDLKELIQPLDA
-45 VRDGIN
+45 VNDGIN

-119 RSRRAMCLYTTASHT
+119 RSRQAMCLYTTASHT
-134 DESPRFR
+134 DASPRFR
-141 VVMPLSR
+141 VVMPLAR

-196 RNDLIDPDELLG
+196 RNDLIDPDELLE
-208 GIPAV
+208 GIP
-213 DVSGASDYQIPEELR
+213 DYEVSSASDYQIPEELR

-241 YGGIMTPR
+241 YGGVMTPR

-335 SLDDLEDDEDD
+335 SLDDLEDGDED
-346 SEEDELPEPVKADFV
+346 SAEDELPEPVKADFI

-421 TRIDALAAKYG
+421 TRIEALAAKYG
-432 AEGKDYVH
+432 AECKDYVH
-440 VIDMAEILGMR
+440 VIDMGEVG
-451 EDKKLTA
+451 KLKS
-458 LIRMMRE
+458 LIKLMRE
-465 TAGEEPIGMIAFD
+465 TAGDEPIGMVAFD

-500 GMGKVIAILKK
+500 GMGKVIAILKE

-635 REEGLTKEGKEN
+635 REEGLTKEGKA
-647 VRKTVEN
+647 
-654 AVNSSEA
+654 AVKEKVGQFEKLDTKEA
-661 TILAAFELA
+661 TVIYALGKLQEQGDDKRGFSMSAIVKAAKEDSY
-670 EGTYNG
+670 GVPIN
-676 NEGITVAAANK
+676 ANNDLRKK
-687 LAQSDPNAKAFNPK
+687 L
-701 EAIERGKIKKMVEA
+701 EEMHEA
-715 GYLVPGTD
+715 GVIVSGLD
-723 ENNQIIPGRYRL
+723 NNNRPIPKQYRL
-735 NTRITDNKIPKTI
+735 PWGINDNKIPKTI
-748 YEPNEMLIVTEEDLE
+748 YEPNEMLVVTEEDLE